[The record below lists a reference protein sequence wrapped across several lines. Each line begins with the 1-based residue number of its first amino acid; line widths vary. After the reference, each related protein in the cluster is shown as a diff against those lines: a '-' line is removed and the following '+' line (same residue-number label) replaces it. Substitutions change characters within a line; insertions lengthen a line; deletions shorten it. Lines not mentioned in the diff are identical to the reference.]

1 MTHQLNNLNQQRFKS
16 QDLDRESV
24 PVVQESSQFMAN
36 DRASGDHQRVLT
48 TDYNKFTKDFIS
60 WREHAY
66 TDEPIFKSKIINN
79 NNVHN
84 RYKSAISG
92 VSELS

>member
-36 DRASGDHQRVLT
+36 DRASGDH
-48 TDYNKFTKDFIS
+48 
-60 WREHAY
+60 
-66 TDEPIFKSKIINN
+66 
-79 NNVHN
+79 
-84 RYKSAISG
+84 
-92 VSELS
+92 